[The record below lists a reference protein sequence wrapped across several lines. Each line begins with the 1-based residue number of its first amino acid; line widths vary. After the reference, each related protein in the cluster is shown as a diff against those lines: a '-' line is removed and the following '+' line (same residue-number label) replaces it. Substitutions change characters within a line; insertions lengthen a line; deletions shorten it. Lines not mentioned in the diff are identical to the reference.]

1 MKKQPAKI
9 NYFFGP
15 GWRSLRNTI
24 VNAFSNL
31 GKIEKSIFVSFL
43 DIWEDT
49 ISDISFGSIITS
61 IIRTVA
67 FIVKAAVTSLLS
79 AAIIIVCT
87 IVHVAIVSLFM
98 GCVYI
103 AYSFVWLLDFI
114 YRKLHGIISH
124 CSNCQQRV
132 SLPYYRCACG
142 NVHTKLIPSKY
153 GIWKRECDCGR
164 KLPVTFLN
172 GRQKLDAIC
181 PHCNANLADGG
192 AHIAITFPLIGGPSS
207 GKTCFVNMAIYSL
220 SQHAGKLGYEFE
232 YEDEGTME
240 YENNIQGIQNGEFP
254 AKTNDMALV
263 FYRFKW
269 GKSDQKIKNEV
280 SLCDIGGEAYADK
293 ATLQQQIGYSNSQ
306 GYIVIV
312 DPLSIEEYRKE
323 IEKKVDISSF
333 NGSTM
338 SLDEILDMLVTTVD
352 NLSGNSSKTKIEKD
366 CTIVFTKLDLPGLD
380 ELIGDKGNAEY
391 CSTHKASFLEAQN
404 AITEE
409 FLRSYGEDNFLN
421 TVKAKFRNIQ
431 FFSCTALAD
440 SGNGKLYSKNA
451 ARALAWIMN
460 GKGKNIKFN
469 EEDYISLID

>member
-1 MKKQPAKI
+1 MGFI
-9 NYFFGP
+9 Y
-15 GWRSLRNTI
+15 
-24 VNAFSNL
+24 VAFS
-31 GKIEKSIFVSFL
+31 IVWFL
-43 DIWEDT
+43 D
-49 ISDISFGSIITS
+49 
-61 IIRTVA
+61 
-67 FIVKAAVTSLLS
+67 
-79 AAIIIVCT
+79 
-87 IVHVAIVSLFM
+87 
-98 GCVYI
+98 
-103 AYSFVWLLDFI
+103 FV

-142 NVHTKLIPSKY
+142 KIHTQLIPSKY
-153 GIWKRECDCGR
+153 GILKRECDCGR

-181 PHCNANLADGG
+181 PHCNASLADGG

-220 SQHAGKLGYEFE
+220 SQHAQKLNYEFA

-263 FYRFKW
+263 FYRFTW
-269 GKSDQKIKNEV
+269 GRQGQKIKNEV

-323 IEKKVDISSF
+323 LEKKIDISSY

-338 SLDEILDMLVTTVD
+338 SLDEILDMLISTVD
-352 NLSGNSSKTKIEKD
+352 NLSGNDSKEKITKD
-366 CTIVFTKLDLPGLD
+366 CAIVFTKLDLPGLD
-380 ELIGDKGNAEY
+380 ELIGDKGNEEY
-391 CSTHKASFLEAQN
+391 CLAHKASFLEAQN
-404 AITEE
+404 AITEN
-409 FLRSYGEDNFLN
+409 FLRTYGEDNFLN
-421 TVKAKFRNIQ
+421 TVKAKFKNIQ
-431 FFSCTALAD
+431 FFACTALAD
-440 SGNGKLYSKNA
+440 GGSGKLYSKNA
-451 ARALAWIMN
+451 ARALAWVMN
-460 GKGKNIKFN
+460 DKGRNIKFS
-469 EEDYISLID
+469 EQDYISLID